1 MIHSVWVDGTRAE
14 YIEFIIF
21 AEVLLA
27 DSYIYIFSWTLV
39 VPYLFILVNDLVW
52 ISMSGLNNMGW
63 YM

>member
-1 MIHSVWVDGTRAE
+1 MVIAYDPFCMVDGTRTE

-21 AEVLLA
+21 AEVLLT

-52 ISMSGLNNMGW
+52 ISMVRVK
-63 YM
+63 

>member
-1 MIHSVWVDGTRAE
+1 MIPYVWVDGTRTE

>member
-1 MIHSVWVDGTRAE
+1 MVIAYDHSVWVDGTRAE
-14 YIEFIIF
+14 YIEFIMF

-52 ISMSGLNNMGW
+52 NINVRVK
-63 YM
+63 